1 MRVKV
6 MTMKTSMPRILIACW
21 LSTLAVMAQADS
33 NAGHAQIAAAVYDHL
48 LELHGDD
55 NNSRV
60 DIEISNL
67 DPRLR
72 IHACES
78 PLDTRLNQQQRP
90 IGRVTVRVECHDAHA
105 SWTRHVPAMIRVY
118 TPVLISARA
127 LQRGEI
133 LGSADLQM
141 QEMELSAI
149 RQTALRSADE
159 AAGMQT
165 RRTVPA
171 GTAMTAEM
179 LTPAILVERGD
190 SVTIT
195 AERGGISIRQ
205 QGVAMQNG
213 EMGGRISV
221 RNTSS
226 DRVVQAVVIGNGQVS
241 VNF

>member
-1 MRVKV
+1 MI
-6 MTMKTSMPRILIACW
+6 TKTSMPGALFACW
-21 LSTLAVMAQADS
+21 LSTLAMFAEAD
-33 NAGHAQIAAAVYDHL
+33 NNDGHAQIAAAVHEHL
-48 LELHGDD
+48 LELHNDD
-55 NNSRV
+55 SNSRIE
-60 DIEISNL
+60 IEISNL
-67 DPRLR
+67 DPRLK
-72 IHACES
+72 IHACS
-78 PLDTRLNQQQRP
+78 SALDTRLNQQQRP
-90 IGRVTVRVECHDAHA
+90 IGRVTVRVECNDANNI
-105 SWTRHVPAMIRVY
+105 WTRHVPAMIRVY
-118 TPVLISARA
+118 TPVLVSART

-133 LGSADLQM
+133 PGSADLHM

-149 RQTALRSADE
+149 RQTALRSAEE

-165 RRTVPA
+165 RRTIPA

-226 DRVVQAVVIGNGQVS
+226 DRVVQAVVTGIGQVS

>member
-1 MRVKV
+1 
-6 MTMKTSMPRILIACW
+6 MPRVLIACW
-21 LSTLAVMAQADS
+21 LSAQVVMAQANNND
-33 NAGHAQIAAAVYDHL
+33 GHVQISAAVYDHL
-48 LELHGDD
+48 LALHNDD
-55 NNSRV
+55 NNSRI

-67 DPRLR
+67 DPRLQ
-72 IHACES
+72 IHACAS

-90 IGRVTVRVECHDAHA
+90 VGRVTVRVECSDADN

-118 TPVLISARA
+118 TPVLVSTRT

-133 LGSADLQM
+133 PGSGDFQM

-149 RQTALRSADE
+149 RQTALRSAEE
-159 AAGMQT
+159 AAGMQA
-165 RRTVPA
+165 RRTIPA

-226 DRVVQAVVIGNGQVS
+226 DRVVQAVVTGNGQVS